1 MKDNQ
6 LSSIQKCAVATIVGC
21 VLMIAGIIT
30 AVFYTAQPKPQGAS
44 SYTALPQQEIFLRSL
59 PSEGVS
65 SDGMP
70 QASTSRDNGE
80 GGEEDGCSRPA
91 PAASDAVLS
100 ASQKENAGAPVPEAP
115 AGGPADTAAY
125 QEAKA
130 VYQQKETVALS
141 AWQDYLA
148 AQEGADAAA
157 ARAGE
162 LYQVCTVKQAATE
175 AAFAAYNGAVDVYH
189 QALTDGPERQEAARA
204 EMERLQN
211 EYEALNGPYTAA
223 LNEYNAWLSSAEYT
237 GALSAAEEK
246 KAVYQAANA
255 EMEAAK
261 QAWQALK

>member
-30 AVFYTAQPKPQGAS
+30 AVFYTAQPKPQGTS
-44 SYTALPQQEIFLRSL
+44 SYAALPQQEIFLRSL

-65 SDGMP
+65 LDRTP
-70 QASTSRDNGE
+70 QACVSQEDSGVENGR
-80 GGEEDGCSRPA
+80 SRPV

-130 VYQQKETVALS
+130 VYQQKETAALS
-141 AWQDYLA
+141 AWQDYLT

-162 LYQVCTVKQAATE
+162 LYQACTAKQAAAE